1 MMRAAVYHGVGDVR
15 MESRPVP
22 EPAAG
27 EVLVRVGA
35 AGVCGSDAAEYR
47 HTPTLVPGDGTRATT
62 PVVLGHEFAGEVV
75 AVGAGVDPGR
85 IGELVACG
93 AGISCGDCAAC
104 RRGRTN
110 LCVRYHTIGFHR
122 DGGLADHVT
131 APAGICVRADDRG
144 LTADTAALAQ
154 PMAVAV
160 HARDRGAA
168 APGDLAVV
176 VGVGGI
182 GAFLT
187 YACVAAGLRVWAVDV
202 ADDRLALARSLG
214 AEHTIQGD
222 PAAAI
227 ADAGLRVDVVYE
239 VTGIV
244 PGLHAAAAATPPGG
258 RLVLVGIQ
266 KNVPA
271 ALDGAHLARW
281 TLQEVDVVGTVAHTC
296 ATDLPAALDVLAG
309 RPSWDDI
316 AGTVYPLADLV
327 TEGLAPGPA
336 RQIKT
341 LFDPSADAP
350 RPAEHH
356 RENRHVHPVDGRD
369 AK

>member
-1 MMRAAVYHGVGDVR
+1 MDAAVYHGVGDVR
-15 MESRPVP
+15 VESRPVP
-22 EPAAG
+22 EAGAG

-47 HTPTLVPGDGTRATT
+47 HAPTLVPGDGTRATD
-62 PVVLGHEFAGEVV
+62 PVVLGHEFAGEIV

-85 IGELVACG
+85 VGELVACG
-93 AGISCGDCAAC
+93 AGISCGGCPQC

-110 LCVRYHTIGFHR
+110 LCASYHTIGFHR
-122 DGGLADHVT
+122 DGGLAGYVT
-131 APAGICVRADDRG
+131 APSTICVRADDRG

-168 APGDLAVV
+168 TAGDLAVV
-176 VGVGGI
+176 IGVGGI

-187 YACVAAGLRVWAVDV
+187 YACVAAGLRVWAVDI
-202 ADDRLALARSLG
+202 AEERLALARSLG
-214 AEHTIQGD
+214 AERVLTGD
-222 PAAAI
+222 PAAAL
-227 ADAGLRVDVVYE
+227 AGAGERADVVYE

-266 KNVPA
+266 KKVPV
-271 ALDGAHLARW
+271 DGTLLARW
-281 TLQEVDVVGTVAHTC
+281 TLREIDVVGTVAHTC
-296 ATDLPAALDVLAG
+296 AADLPQALDVLAG

-316 AGTVYPLADLV
+316 AGTVYPLTDLV
-327 TEGLAPGPA
+327 SKGLAGDSG
-336 RQIKT
+336 QIKT
-341 LFDPSADAP
+341 LFDPSAAAP
-350 RPAEHH
+350 RPADH
-356 RENRHVHPVDGRD
+356 RRL
-369 AK
+369 